1 MSDTLN
7 VRPAPG
13 TRSLL
18 EDLVVVSAGLD
29 EFLEGL
35 VGAAAAILSDDDA
48 EILTSVTLLRPRTKA
63 TIASSCQTAR
73 RLADLQYRFD
83 DGPCMRAAATG
94 RTVGVEDFAEDVTFP
109 LYSSAALQKGIRSG
123 LGVPVQLDGP
133 ERAAVN
139 YYSRR
144 PGAFPDAKVEL
155 AELFAEKASTP
166 LRLALRLAR
175 LTEKADHLTAAME
188 SRTTIDLAAGVIMA
202 QNRCSQDEAIEILR
216 AASSA
221 RNMKLRDLASNVLTS
236 TADAPVSTHFDGPEL
251 A

>member
-1 MSDTLN
+1 MNDALGIRSVADT
-7 VRPAPG
+7 G
-13 TRSLL
+13 SLL
-18 EDLVVVSAGLD
+18 EDLVVVSADLD

-35 VGAAAAILSDDDA
+35 VGAATAILSEDGA

-63 TIASSCQTAR
+63 TIASTCQTAR
-73 RLADLQYRFD
+73 RLADIQYRFD

-94 RTVGVEDFAEDVTFP
+94 RTVGVEDLADDAAFP
-109 LYSSAALQKGIRSG
+109 LYSSAALQKGIRSA
-123 LGVPVQLDGP
+123 LAVAVQLDGP
-133 ERAAVN
+133 EQAALT

-144 PGAFPDAKVEL
+144 PGAFSHAKVEL
-155 AELFAEKASTP
+155 AELFARKASTP

-175 LTEKADHLTAAME
+175 LTDKADHLAAAME
-188 SRTTIDLAAGVIMA
+188 SRTIIDLAAGVIMA

-236 TADAPVSTHFDGPEL
+236 TVNAPVSTHFD
-251 A
+251 